1 MHSLCDILHLLLLQ
15 ISTTMT
21 SPNGKWIDTR
31 MLNIIRRTVQNQ
43 ATSDS
48 ERQDMEQFLGI
59 PSLTPVVEPRP
70 PVYTEAPDQR
80 HATFLPLQPLPDRW
94 SDSGSSIRRTS
105 THGTNQTG
113 SSGLRT
119 SGKPS
124 HTGSP
129 QASSSGSARRE
140 PPSATPAGS
149 PQGSASRSARRG
161 QQSTAGSPHA
171 SPSGSARHARSP
183 TTSTGSPQTASSGPT
198 QRGRFHAD
206 TSVGESGDWDPEL
219 ILPDPRR
226 AGDGSNGG
234 S

>member
-1 MHSLCDILHLLLLQ
+1 
-15 ISTTMT
+15 MT
-21 SPNGKWIDTR
+21 SPNGTWIHTR
-31 MLNIIRRTVQNQ
+31 MLEIIRRAVQNQ

-59 PSLTPVVEPRP
+59 PSFTSVVEPRP
-70 PVYTEAPDQR
+70 PSYTEAPDQR
-80 HATFLPLQPLPDRW
+80 QATFLPLQPLPERT

-124 HTGSP
+124 PTGSP
-129 QASSSGSARRE
+129 QTSSSGSARRE
-140 PPSATPAGS
+140 PLSATPAGS
-149 PQGSASRSARRG
+149 PRGSASRSVRRG
-161 QQSTAGSPHA
+161 QQATAGSPQA
-171 SPSGSARHARSP
+171 GFSGPPRPGRSS
-183 TTSTGSPQTASSGPT
+183 TTPTGSPQTASSGPT
-198 QRGRFHAD
+198 QRGPFHAD
-206 TSVGESGDWDPEL
+206 TSVGESDDWDPEL